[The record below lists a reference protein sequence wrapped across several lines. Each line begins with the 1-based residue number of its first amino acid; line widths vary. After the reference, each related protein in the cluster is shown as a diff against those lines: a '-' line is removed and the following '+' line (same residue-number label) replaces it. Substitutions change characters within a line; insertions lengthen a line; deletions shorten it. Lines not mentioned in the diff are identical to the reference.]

1 MRRTTCRRNRE
12 SLKSNLSLSYAV
24 AFLGSEFWQE
34 ETLTAYSS
42 GGVFV
47 TGSGG
52 KIELNNTFEE
62 RLKMCETDALP
73 NARRTLFGEN
83 ENRRFTN

>member
-1 MRRTTCRRNRE
+1 LRPPTIVCDNHTHMWHR
-12 SLKSNLSLSYAV
+12 A
-24 AFLGSEFWQE
+24 
-34 ETLTAYSS
+34 

-62 RLKMCETDALP
+62 RLRMLETEALP
-73 NARRTLFGEN
+73 SIRNTLFGEN
-83 ENRRFTN
+83 ENRKFKD

>member
-1 MRRTTCRRNRE
+1 MSSPLRTRGSKESTDACCR
-12 SLKSNLSLSYAV
+12 A
-24 AFLGSEFWQE
+24 
-34 ETLTAYSS
+34 

-47 TGSGG
+47 VGGGG

-73 NARRTLFGEN
+73 SARVTLFGEN
-83 ENRRFTN
+83 ENRRFHD